1 MNQSGFIF
9 LVKVVVSL
17 HYRLCFGCGN
27 LRYLAAFRQYM
38 LPPASVHWRTEQQ
51 VSDCTTSSD
60 SMCPPWTR
68 PVLVRWR
75 VAVPLIHKFTY
86 CVVVKANRSFI
97 KLCGVPSGRVRPW
110 LQENFK
116 KTVYWGEEDYT
127 TVYKNITCPSYYS
140 KDKNIVLKTKQ
151 TGTCVEVFVSKL
163 WIVGVGYTQLTLSS
177 VVPTYRFAAA
187 AFGGRGW
194 RSVGMF
200 IQTVKIIAVYT
211 VK

>member
-1 MNQSGFIF
+1 VYAWDEVIWDI
-9 LVKVVVSL
+9 
-17 HYRLCFGCGN
+17 YRRLGCTCCFHLQCTGG
-27 LRYLAAFRQYM
+27 QK
-38 LPPASVHWRTEQQ
+38 QQ
-51 VSDCTTSSD
+51 VSDCTTSTD
-60 SMCPPWTR
+60 SMCPLWTR

-116 KTVYWGEEDYT
+116 KIVYWGEEDYT
-127 TVYKNITCPSYYS
+127 TGNKNITCPSYYS

-163 WIVGVGYTQLTLSS
+163 WTVGVGYTPHPIRPLALSS

-187 AFGGRGW
+187 AFGGRGA

-200 IQTVKIIAVYT
+200 IQTVRIIPG
-211 VK
+211 